1 MIENNKLI
9 KFSVSRKEEILQRK
23 NNVICKDSE
32 ELEEIIRRSFNQKDE
47 NQNIYIGILPQECIN
62 KISQTLS
69 NIRKDKIKDVIN
81 CDKEYALIIRQ
92 SDIRHIKKGSMT
104 IDDCVN
110 YILIAPEVVKNF
122 DAVSFYRC
130 QEKNALRFKKNING
144 NTYIVFL
151 IVSNKKMIFT
161 ILTTFL
167 EKNDYKKKKKP
178 YLQTLLKQDY
188 KSQPQRTRPKRMG
201 YRFLL

>member
-69 NIRKDKIKDVIN
+69 NIKKDKIKDVIN
-81 CDKEYALIIRQ
+81 CDNEYALIIRQ
-92 SDIRHIKKGSMT
+92 SDIRHIKKDSMT

-110 YILIAPEVVKNF
+110 YILTASKVVKNF
-122 DAVSFYRC
+122 DVVSFSKYN
-130 QEKNALRFKKNING
+130 EKNGLRFKKIINDI
-144 NTYIVFL
+144 TYIVFL
-151 IVSNKKMIFT
+151 IVSNKRQTFSIQTIFMS
-161 ILTTFL
+161 
-167 EKNDYKKKKKP
+167 KNDYKKKKKP
-178 YLQTLLKQDY
+178 YLQTSL
-188 KSQPQRTRPKRMG
+188 
-201 YRFLL
+201 

>member
-69 NIRKDKIKDVIN
+69 NIKKDKIKDVIN
-81 CDKEYALIIRQ
+81 CDNEYALIIRQ
-92 SDIRHIKKGSMT
+92 SDIRHIKKDGMA
-104 IDDCVN
+104 IDDCVD
-110 YILIAPEVVKNF
+110 YILTASEVVKDF
-122 DAVSFYRC
+122 DVVSFCRC

-144 NTYIVFL
+144 NTHIVFL

-167 EKNDYKKKKKP
+167 EKNDYKKKRNLISK
-178 YLQTLLKQDY
+178 LC
-188 KSQPQRTRPKRMG
+188 
-201 YRFLL
+201 

>member
-32 ELEEIIRRSFNQKDE
+32 DLEEIIRRSFNQRNE

-62 KISQTLS
+62 KITQTLS
-69 NIRKDKIKDVIN
+69 NIKKDKIKDVIN
-81 CDKEYALIIRQ
+81 CDNEYALIIRQ
-92 SDIRHIKKGSMT
+92 SDIRHIKKDDMT
-104 IDDCVN
+104 IDDCVD
-110 YILIAPEVVKNF
+110 YILTTPEVVKDF
-122 DAVSFYRC
+122 DVVSFCRC

-144 NTYIVFL
+144 NTHIVLL
-151 IVSNKKMIFT
+151 IVSNKKMIT
-161 ILTTFL
+161 
-167 EKNDYKKKKKP
+167 KKKKS

-188 KSQPQRTRPKRMG
+188 KSQPQRTHPKRMEQKIS
-201 YRFLL
+201 

>member
-32 ELEEIIRRSFNQKDE
+32 KLEKIIRRSFNQKDE

-81 CDKEYALIIRQ
+81 CDNEYALIIRQ
-92 SDIRHIKKGSMT
+92 SDIRHIKKDSMT

-122 DAVSFYRC
+122 DAVSFSKYN
-130 QEKNALRFKKNING
+130 EKNGLRFKKIIKDI
-144 NTYIVFL
+144 TYIVFL
-151 IVSNKKMIFT
+151 IVSNKRQTFSIQTIFMS
-161 ILTTFL
+161 
-167 EKNDYKKKKKP
+167 KNDYKKKKS
-178 YLQTLLKQDY
+178 YLQTLL
-188 KSQPQRTRPKRMG
+188 
-201 YRFLL
+201 

>member
-32 ELEEIIRRSFNQKDE
+32 ELEEIIRRSFSQKDE
-47 NQNIYIGILPQECIN
+47 NQNIYIEILPQECIN

-81 CDKEYALIIRQ
+81 CDNEYALIIRQ
-92 SDIRHIKKGSMT
+92 SDIRHIKKDGMT
-104 IDDCVN
+104 INDCVD
-110 YILIAPEVVKNF
+110 YILTAPEVVKNF

-130 QEKNALRFKKNING
+130 QEKNALRFKKNINE

-167 EKNDYKKKKKP
+167 EKNDYKKKRNLISK
-178 YLQTLLKQDY
+178 LC
-188 KSQPQRTRPKRMG
+188 
-201 YRFLL
+201 